1 MFARCLHFCPRMLL
15 SWDTHKHILIGP
27 LPLLPSERGSYDAEG
42 KGGELRAL
50 SVSVPQ
56 ETRPAGP
63 TNPSLSARTVS
74 PPLQPSLWWEHWQ
87 SLVDN
92 WKLQSTE
99 SNYPEQDFPN
109 ILRSGVVLFASS
121 ICPRFRNILLTHLA
135 SLCPLSCFALMVLM
149 LHRLWMICVQIEDV
163 CGWG

>member
-1 MFARCLHFCPRMLL
+1 MGKCVFLSRRSTRFCGTWKCLPDVYIFWLRMLL
-15 SWDTHKHILIGP
+15 SWDTQTHSHWSTASAPFRG
-27 LPLLPSERGSYDAEG
+27 GSYDAEG
-42 KGGELRAL
+42 KRGELRAL
-50 SVSVPQ
+50 SISVPQ

-63 TNPSLSARTVS
+63 TNPSLSARTAS

-87 SLVDN
+87 RLVDN

-121 ICPRFRNILLTHLA
+121 MCPRFRNILLTHLA
-135 SLCPLSCFALMVLM
+135 SLCPLSCS
-149 LHRLWMICVQIEDV
+149 LW
-163 CGWG
+163 WF